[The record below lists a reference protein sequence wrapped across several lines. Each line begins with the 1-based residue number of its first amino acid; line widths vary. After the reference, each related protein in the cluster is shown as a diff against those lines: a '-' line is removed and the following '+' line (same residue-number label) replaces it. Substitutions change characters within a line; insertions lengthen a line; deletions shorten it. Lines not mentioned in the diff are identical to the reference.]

1 MMKQSLRIALFL
13 IAQALISLGVQ
24 SLAQQSPPR
33 RPQTPQ
39 PPFPYDQREVTYT
52 NSADGTRLVGTLT
65 IPQGA
70 GPHPAAVLVSSG
82 SGGVDRDATAAGHKP
97 FLVIAD
103 YLTRRGVAVL
113 RVDSRKADEYLKF
126 TVEDFAGDVLAG
138 VNFLKKQPE
147 IAASKIGLVGH
158 SLGGMIAGLAAAKSD
173 DMAFAVLLAA
183 PTVPIRDFSLTQRG
197 QRLRAGGMPEEEVR
211 KRLSASLTLYDR
223 LAAGEENASL
233 QEELREFIK
242 LQLPPEMSLTPEQL
256 NAILKQEMATVRS
269 RYYKFLNTYDPR
281 VALRKVKYPV
291 LALNGSLDQVVA
303 PKDNLG
309 EIEKALREA
318 GNSDVTVIELYGLNH
333 FFQVAKTGSP
343 LEVSQIEETISPKV
357 LQILTGWI
365 RISVG
370 LER

>member
-1 MMKQSLRIALFL
+1 MKQSLCIGLFL
-13 IAQALISLGVQ
+13 IAQTLIPFGTQ
-24 SLAQQSPPR
+24 SLEQQGPPR

-39 PPFPYDQREVTYT
+39 PPFPYKQREVTYT

-65 IPQGA
+65 IPEGT

-97 FLVIAD
+97 FFVIAD

-113 RVDSRKADEYLKF
+113 RVDSRKADEYLNF
-126 TVEDFAGDVLAG
+126 TAEDFADDVLAG

-147 IAASKIGLVGH
+147 IIAGRTGLVGH
-158 SLGGMIAGLAAAKSD
+158 SMGGMIAALAAAESGD
-173 DMAFAVLLAA
+173 LAFAVMLAA
-183 PTVPIRDFSLTQRG
+183 PAVPIRDFSQTQRA

-211 KRLSASLTLYDR
+211 KRLTASITLYDR
-223 LAAGEENASL
+223 LAAGEDNASL
-233 QEELREFIK
+233 REELREFIK
-242 LQLPPEMSLTPEQL
+242 LQLPPEMASTPEQVDEYVKL
-256 NAILKQEMATVRS
+256 EMATLRS
-269 RYYKFLNTYDPR
+269 RFYKFLHTYDPR
-281 VALRKVKYPV
+281 VALRKVRCPV
-291 LALNGSLDQVVA
+291 LALNGSLDQTVA

-309 EIEKALREA
+309 EIEKTLRET

-343 LEVSQIEETISPKV
+343 LEIAQIEETISPKV
-357 LQILTGWI
+357 LQIFTGWI
-365 RISVG
+365 RLRAG

>member
-1 MMKQSLRIALFL
+1 MKQSIRIALFL
-13 IAQALISLGVQ
+13 IAQALIPLGVQ

-39 PPFPYDQREVTYT
+39 PPFPYKQREVTYT
-52 NSADGTRLVGTLT
+52 NSADDTRLVGTLT
-65 IPQGA
+65 IPKGA

-113 RVDSRKADEYLKF
+113 RVDSRKADEYLNF
-126 TVEDFAGDVLAG
+126 TADDFAGDVLAG

-147 IAASKIGLVGH
+147 IAASRIGLVGH
-158 SLGGMIAGLAAAKSD
+158 SLGGMIAAMAAAKSE

-183 PTVPIRDFSLTQRG
+183 PTVPIRDFSQAQRG

-211 KRLSASLTLYDR
+211 KRLSASLNLYDR
-223 LAAGEENASL
+223 LAAGGENASL

-256 NAILKQEMATVRS
+256 NEIVKQEMTTLRS
-269 RYYKFLNTYDPR
+269 RYYKFLHAYDPR
-281 VALRKVKYPV
+281 AALRKVKCPV
-291 LALNGSLDQVVA
+291 LALNGSLDQAVA

-309 EIEKALREA
+309 EIEKTLREA

-343 LEVSQIEETISPKV
+343 LEIAQIEETTSPKV

-365 RISVG
+365 RLRVD

>member
-1 MMKQSLRIALFL
+1 MKQFLRIGFFL
-13 IAQALISLGVQ
+13 IAPALIPFGAQ
-24 SLAQQSPPR
+24 SMEQQSHPR

-39 PPFPYDQREVTYT
+39 SPFPYKQREVTYT
-52 NSADGTRLVGTLT
+52 NSADGIRLVGTLT
-65 IPQGA
+65 IPEGA
-70 GPHPAAVLVSSG
+70 GPHPAAILVSSG

-113 RVDSRKADEYLKF
+113 RVDSRKADEYLNF

-147 IAASKIGLVGH
+147 IVAGRIGLVGH
-158 SLGGMIAGLAAAKSD
+158 SMGGMIAALAAAKSEN
-173 DMAFAVLLAA
+173 MAFAVMLAA
-183 PTVPIRDFSLTQRG
+183 PAVPIRDFSQTQRG

-211 KRLSASLTLYDR
+211 RRLTASLTLYDR

-233 QEELREFIK
+233 KEELREFIK
-242 LQLPPEMSLTPEQL
+242 LQLPSEMAFTSEQVDG
-256 NAILKQEMATVRS
+256 IVKQEMTTLRS
-269 RYYKFLNTYDPR
+269 RYYKFLHTYDPR
-281 VALRKVKYPV
+281 VALRKMKCPV
-291 LALNGSLDQVVA
+291 LALNGSLDQTVA
-303 PKDNLG
+303 PRDNLG
-309 EIEKALREA
+309 EIEKTLRETR
-318 GNSDVTVIELYGLNH
+318 NSDVTVIELYGLNH

-343 LEVSQIEETISPKV
+343 LEIAQIEETISPKV

-365 RISVG
+365 RLHVG